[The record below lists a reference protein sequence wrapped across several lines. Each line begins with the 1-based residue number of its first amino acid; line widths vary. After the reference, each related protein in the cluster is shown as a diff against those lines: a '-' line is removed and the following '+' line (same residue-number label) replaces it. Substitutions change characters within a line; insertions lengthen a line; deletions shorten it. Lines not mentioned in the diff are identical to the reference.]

1 MANGKC
7 LQIVKN
13 LGDTVG
19 AREGA
24 VDSVRKRNSVPL
36 RTSRGLSLGAKGR
49 LYSAC
54 VHNIKLY
61 GGKAWPI
68 AEKFLITLERME

>member
-13 LGDTVG
+13 LGDTVA

-36 RTSRGLSLGAKGR
+36 RTSRGFSLGAKGR

-54 VHNIKLY
+54 VHQH
-61 GGKAWPI
+61 
-68 AEKFLITLERME
+68 